1 MLGTTILTLLP
12 ELGEKFV
19 ELEPGDKAGQMV
31 RVGADVADA
40 PPSYAEAARA
50 IRAAR
55 AGNEPDPEIVFPTV
69 EDGLAG
75 TKFIEAAVKSS
86 AGNGAWVRVM

>member
-40 PPSYAEAARA
+40 PEAARA

-86 AGNGAWVRVM
+86 AGNGA